1 MRGACDKQLGW
12 IYPTARKSVILINF
26 GALTAYPS
34 LPSLSLSPLSFLL
47 DAFFTKSM
55 QLTLENLQTLLTDL
69 TSFIHFFLAVVV
81 LLIILLAA
89 HAFPFH
95 HDYSFLT
102 TAFHVA
108 RSCCH
113 YLSIYNLPLRS
124 GIWLSSS
131 VTSVAMDE
139 DEIGNKQPPVE
150 SVCLCE
156 DIAAGSTTLVS
167 GLVNTGNSCYINS
180 VLQVRKGPLM
190 LISCGIRR

>member
-1 MRGACDKQLGW
+1 MPL
-12 IYPTARKSVILINF
+12 L
-26 GALTAYPS
+26 L
-34 LPSLSLSPLSFLL
+34 LSLSLLL
-47 DAFFTKSM
+47 LLRLLLHTM

-95 HDYSFLT
+95 HDYSFLS

-131 VTSVAMDE
+131 ATSVALDE
-139 DEIGNKQPPVE
+139 DEICKQSSIE

-156 DIAAGSTTLVS
+156 DAGSTLVS

-180 VLQVRKGPLM
+180 VLQVRKSLDVD
-190 LISCGIRR
+190 LSL

>member
-1 MRGACDKQLGW
+1 MWCGACDKQLGW
-12 IYPTARKSVILINF
+12 IILPQINQAGLF
-26 GALTAYPS
+26 SLIICGVLTATP
-34 LPSLSLSPLSFLL
+34 PPPPPPPRHLL
-47 DAFFTKSM
+47 FQQSM
-55 QLTLENLQTLLTDL
+55 QLTLENLQSLLTDL

-95 HDYSFLT
+95 HDYSLLT
-102 TAFHVA
+102 TAFHVL

-124 GIWLSSS
+124 SIWLSPS
-131 VTSVAMDE
+131 VTLDE
-139 DEIGNKQPPVE
+139 DEISKPPFE

-156 DIAAGSTTLVS
+156 NVTGSSLVS

-180 VLQVRKGPLM
+180 VLQVRKSLDVD
-190 LISCGIRR
+190 L